1 MQINLQLVAN
11 ASWPNVIKTKIAAM
25 QMIYSVVEVVLLS
38 CSREQ
43 SDEKNGGGDNGQ
55 WDGKTR

>member
-1 MQINLQLVAN
+1 
-11 ASWPNVIKTKIAAM
+11 
-25 QMIYSVVEVVLLS
+25 MIYSIVEIVLLS
-38 CSREQ
+38 RSREQ